1 MSNRYFH
8 RRCCWTIAEDCR
20 SSTSSSY
27 SLCAIHARYSHPSL
41 IAIFQRFWRIG
52 STDSCIC
59 LSLMIFSDSFYRKI
73 GYGLLFWLD
82 SSLQMFYIIRFSQ
95 IREQYI
101 KSSFLLIHQPFK
113 SNYYY
118 FSLFIY
124 FYFIWGLHFLSLLFY
139 GLSWISLLSLF
150 EIIRI

>member
-1 MSNRYFH
+1 MSNRYSH

-20 SSTSSSY
+20 FSTSSSY

-41 IAIFQRFWRIG
+41 IVIFQRFLRIG
-52 STDSCIC
+52 NRDSCIC
-59 LSLMIFSDSFYRKI
+59 ISLLIFWDSFYRKI
-73 GYGLLFWLD
+73 GYGLQFWFD
-82 SSLQMFYIIRFSQ
+82 SSHQMLYIIRFSQ

-118 FSLFIY
+118 SSLFIY
-124 FYFIWGLHFLSLLFY
+124 FYFIWSLHFLGLLFY
-139 GLSWISLLSLF
+139 GLSCISLLSFF